1 MKRAGIVL
9 SLSILMILMS
19 FSFCF
24 ASGLELLDSY
34 PKDGSDSARPENF
47 LVKLY
52 FNEDVS
58 AKEVQKENEGEFRFT
73 DSKGK
78 ELPIKVLYDAKKP
91 KEIWVLVEKTLE
103 SDSEYK
109 LHISGDLKM
118 PNGDTLDEDKTI
130 SIKTRNIGTD
140 NNVNMALMGV
150 MMVGMI
156 VFTSLSTKRQLKKQE
171 EEEKAKPDA
180 KVNPYKVAKETGKA
194 VEDIVARTEKEKEK
208 ARAQAEKKNKN
219 KAQSHGKPADREHDD
234 EKKDTM
240 RVTGPRPIVEA
251 GSTYKTGRK
260 AKAEKE
266 REMAAAKAAAGT
278 TRPKNATGKSRNTKA
293 KSSKK

>member
-1 MKRAGIVL
+1 MKKAGIIL

-34 PKDGSDSARPENF
+34 PKDGSDSSRPENF

-58 AKEVQKENEGEFRFT
+58 AKEVQEENESEFKFT

-78 ELPIKVLYDAKKP
+78 KLPIKALYDSKKP
-91 KEIWVLVEKTLE
+91 KEIWVLVDQTLE
-103 SDSEYK
+103 SDTSYK
-109 LHISGDLKM
+109 LEISGDLKM
-118 PNGDTLDEDKTI
+118 ANGDTLGEDKI
-130 SIKTRNIGTD
+130 INLKTRNISTD

-156 VFTSLSTKRQLKKQE
+156 FFTSISTKRQLKKHE
-171 EEEKAKPDA
+171 EEENAKADA
-180 KVNPYKVAKETGKA
+180 KVNPYKIARETGKS
-194 VEDIVARTEKEKEK
+194 VEDIVAKTEKEKEK
-208 ARAQAEKKNKN
+208 ARAQAEKKNRN
-219 KAQSHGKPADREHDD
+219 KAQGKDKPAMEDYE
-234 EKKDTM
+234 EQETDTK
-240 RVTGPRPIVEA
+240 RVTGPRPVSAA

-260 AKAEKE
+260 EKAEKE
-266 REMAAAKAAAGT
+266 REKAAAKVSAGT
-278 TRPKNATGKSRNTKA
+278 TRPKNATGKSRNKKA